1 LRQGE
6 NQVRKDA
13 FWFGE
18 SQSRIVVSVSPASKQ
33 KFESALQSLQQPFQF
48 LGTVKS
54 RDLIVDGENWGI
66 LSDWRKPYD
75 EKISSLM
82 K

>member
-1 LRQGE
+1 
-6 NQVRKDA
+6 
-13 FWFGE
+13 
-18 SQSRIVVSVSPASKQ
+18 
-33 KFESALQSLQQPFQF
+33 
-48 LGTVKS
+48 VKS